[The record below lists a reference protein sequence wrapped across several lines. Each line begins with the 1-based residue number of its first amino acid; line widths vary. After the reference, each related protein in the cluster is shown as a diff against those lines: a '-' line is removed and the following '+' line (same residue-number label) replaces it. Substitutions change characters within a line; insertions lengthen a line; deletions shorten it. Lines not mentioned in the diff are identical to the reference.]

1 MAARLKIGKW
11 KWSAKKRGRK
21 ESNARAKNTPK
32 NAQSTEAGTEETEA
46 IAQLIVT
53 SQRYYS
59 ALQLSNVI
67 VLKSFCV
74 MV

>member
-32 NAQSTEAGTEETEA
+32 NAQAGTEET
-46 IAQLIVT
+46 VT

>member
-11 KWSAKKRGRK
+11 EWSAKKRGRK

-32 NAQSTEAGTEETEA
+32 NAQAGTEETEA
-46 IAQLIVT
+46 IAQLIIT